1 MPALKIEKEV
11 SLKPFNTFGVDVKA
25 RRLVVVDSVSVLK
38 EALRHQEIMA
48 DGFIVLGGGSNV
60 LFTGD
65 YNGTILLNRIGGIEQ
80 VGEDATHV
88 WIKAGA
94 GERWHDLVLWCVE
107 RNYGGIENL
116 SLIPGSVGAA
126 PIQNIGAYGAELKD
140 VFHQLEAVLTEDQ
153 SIHIFNKEECRFSY
167 RESIFK
173 NEWKHRCII
182 TSVTLR
188 LNKFPEVN
196 TSYGAIEQE
205 LTRVG
210 ITHPGI
216 KDVSDAVIRIR
227 KSKLPEPEVLG
238 NAGSF
243 FKNPEIEAN
252 HFEYIKKNY
261 PAVSGYPQPSGRIK
275 VSAGW
280 LIEQCG
286 FKGKQIGRTGTYK
299 DQALV
304 IVNYGG
310 ASGEEIARFAR
321 AVAQEVKRK
330 FGIQLEEE
338 VNII

>member
-1 MPALKIEKEV
+1 MPALTIETDV

-25 RRLVVVDSVSVLK
+25 SRLVVVDSIPVLK
-38 EALRHQEIMA
+38 EVLRNEEIIA
-48 DGFIVLGGGSNV
+48 DGFMVLGGGSNV

-65 YNGTILLNRIGGIEQ
+65 YKGTILLNRIRGIEK
-80 VGEDATHV
+80 VGEDETHV

-94 GERWHDLVLWCVE
+94 GERWHDLVMWCVE
-107 RNYGGIENL
+107 NNYGGIENL

-126 PIQNIGAYGAELKD
+126 PIQNIGAYGAELQN
-140 VFHQLEAVLTEDQ
+140 VFHQLEAVLTGDQ
-153 SIHIFNKEECRFSY
+153 SIRIFNKEECRFSY

-173 NEWKHRCII
+173 NEWKHRCVI

-188 LNKFPEVN
+188 LDKFPEVN
-196 TSYGAIEQE
+196 TSYGAIQQE
-205 LTRVG
+205 LAKAG

-227 KSKLPEPEVLG
+227 KSKLPEPEELG

-243 FKNPEIEAN
+243 FKNPEVEVR
-252 HFEYIKKNY
+252 HFEHIKINY
-261 PAVSGYPQPSGRIK
+261 PAVPGYAQPSGRIK
-275 VSAGW
+275 IPAGW

-286 FKGKQIGRTGTYK
+286 FKGKQVGRTGTYK

-310 ASGEEIARFAR
+310 ASGMEIACFAR
-321 AVAQEVKRK
+321 HVSDEVKKK